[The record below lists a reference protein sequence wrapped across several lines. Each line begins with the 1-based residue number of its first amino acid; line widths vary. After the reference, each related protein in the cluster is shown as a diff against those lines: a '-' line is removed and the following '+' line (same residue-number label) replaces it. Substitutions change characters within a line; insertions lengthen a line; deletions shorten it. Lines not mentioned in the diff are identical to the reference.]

1 MSARSAAERGSA
13 TGPDATAMHA
23 ERAGEVGTRAGRLER
38 ITLVIL
44 FALVVIGL
52 VLALYD
58 AGLFRMYTSEDGPI
72 ENLTVVALL
81 GGAWVCFRRARRL
94 RHRRPALFLAATVL
108 LGVLYIG
115 AAGEELSW
123 GQHFIG
129 FGAPEFFRQHN
140 AQHETNLHNLVVKG
154 VKINRLVFGTGL
166 LIAVLLYCS
175 ALPVGYRRWP
185 WLRRTADSLAVPV
198 PRTRHIVWY
207 GLLAFIASVTP
218 SKFRWEVLELVSS
231 TMFFLITTLPL
242 NMRVFQAEPTAEP
255 AHKNS
260 SDPRRP

>member
-1 MSARSAAERGSA
+1 MDARSLRCGA
-13 TGPDATAMHA
+13 P
-23 ERAGEVGTRAGRLER
+23 GEAGTRAGRLER
-38 ITLVIL
+38 IALVIL

-52 VLALYD
+52 ILALYD
-58 AGLFRMYTSEDGPI
+58 ARLFRMYTNEDGPI

-94 RHRRPALFLAATVL
+94 RHRRPALFVAATVL
-108 LGVLYIG
+108 LGVLYVG

-123 GQHFIG
+123 GQHFVG
-129 FGAPEFFRQHN
+129 FGTPEFFRQNN
-140 AQHETNLHNLVVKG
+140 AQHETNLHNLVVKD

-175 ALPVGYRRWP
+175 VLPVGYRRWP
-185 WLRRTADSLAVPV
+185 WLRRMADSLAVPV
-198 PRTRHIVWY
+198 PQTRHIVWY

-218 SKFRWEVLELVSS
+218 SKFRWEVLELVSA

-242 NMRVFQAEPTAEP
+242 NVGVFQAEPTAEQERG
-255 AHKNS
+255 NS
-260 SDPRRP
+260 SGPRRP

>member
-1 MSARSAAERGSA
+1 MDARSLRCGA
-13 TGPDATAMHA
+13 P
-23 ERAGEVGTRAGRLER
+23 GEAGTRAGRLER
-38 ITLVIL
+38 IALVIL

-52 VLALYD
+52 ILALYD
-58 AGLFRMYTSEDGPI
+58 ARLFRMYTNEDGPI

-94 RHRRPALFLAATVL
+94 RHRRPTLFVAATVL
-108 LGVLYIG
+108 LGVLYVG

-123 GQHFIG
+123 GQHFVG
-129 FGAPEFFRQHN
+129 FGTPEFFRQNN
-140 AQHETNLHNLVVKG
+140 AQHETNLHNLVVKD

-175 ALPVGYRRWP
+175 VLPVGYRRWP
-185 WLRRTADSLAVPV
+185 WLRRMADSLAVPV
-198 PRTRHIVWY
+198 PQTRHIVWY

-218 SKFRWEVLELVSS
+218 SKFRWEVLELVSA

-242 NMRVFQAEPTAEP
+242 NVGVFQAEPTAEQEP
-255 AHKNS
+255 GNS
-260 SDPRRP
+260 SGPRRP